1 LSAPF
6 LLVTGGAGYVG
17 SHFVVALDDAAFPY
31 VVLDNLSRGRA
42 SFVPAHNLVEG
53 DTSDEALVEGL
64 CRRRN
69 VDIVV
74 HFAAYAYVGESVADP
89 ALYYRNNVAKT
100 VALVDA
106 ARRGGARG
114 FVFSSSCAT
123 YGEVSGGTPITE
135 TTAQNPVNPYG
146 RTKLMVEQMLS
157 DYQRAYGLRS
167 ICLRYFNAAGA
178 HESRDLFE
186 QHDPETHL
194 IPLAIDAAL
203 GSRTLEIFGN
213 DYPTP
218 DGTCVRDYIHVN
230 DLAAAHVRAVAR
242 LRRNGDSLRAN
253 LGIGQGASVLE
264 IVRAVEML
272 TGNVVR
278 HRFAERRPG
287 DPATLV
293 ADAALARRELEW
305 EPRYRDVREIVRTAI
320 GGYQRSRR
328 ATAV

>member
-1 LSAPF
+1 
-6 LLVTGGAGYVG
+6 
-17 SHFVVALDDAAFPY
+17 

-53 DTSDEALVEGL
+53 DISDEALVERL
-64 CRRRN
+64 CRDRN
-69 VDIVV
+69 VDIIV

-123 YGEVSGGTPITE
+123 YGEISGGAPIAE
-135 TTAQNPVNPYG
+135 TTAQDPVNPYG
-146 RTKLMVEQMLS
+146 RTKLMVEQMLA
-157 DYQRAYGLRS
+157 DYEGAYGLRS
-167 ICLRYFNAAGA
+167 VCLRYFNAAGA
-178 HESRDLFE
+178 SESRNLFE